1 MGKSVRI
8 TLVVGAEPDRT
19 FFVWALALIHRV
31 HATAPGRVTMRIEVL
46 KDPDKP

>member
-1 MGKSVRI
+1 MERRVRI
-8 TLVVGAEPDRT
+8 TLTVDAEPDRT